1 MKPQHKNEDPWQYAT
16 YEGAERL
23 QFQQTARMT
32 LSERLQALD
41 EMIDFAVRL
50 QGPQLLVREDS
61 AGYGAFAK
69 SSR

>member
-1 MKPQHKNEDPWQYAT
+1 MKTQKNSEDPWQYAT

-41 EMIDFAVRL
+41 EMISVARKLGGGLAVYES
-50 QGPQLLVREDS
+50 QADYKVKGE
-61 AGYGAFAK
+61 
-69 SSR
+69 